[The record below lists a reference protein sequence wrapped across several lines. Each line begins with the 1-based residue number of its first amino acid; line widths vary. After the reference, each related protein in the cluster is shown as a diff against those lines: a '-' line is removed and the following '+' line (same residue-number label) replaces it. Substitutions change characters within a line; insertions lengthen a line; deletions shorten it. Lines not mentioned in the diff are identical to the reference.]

1 MDVAGPNLNMI
12 PRHLLFVVIVVF
24 LVSLF
29 GTYLGA
35 SWANR
40 WLFAASAF
48 VFSATATIAAFL
60 VNRRYWR
67 NTAVVGG
74 KQMIVQALIASMQLS
89 TLVYV
94 WGAATLF
101 LVYSASGLR
110 WQHGWQYGLAL
121 ALIAAGMAHYAKLLG
136 QNQPE
141 LISDSAIER
150 AVVLAS
156 VQGIAVSVVLV
167 WLVAS
172 GKILTPRAD
181 WAANLI
187 FVAGG
192 LSIVCLCA
200 FFAKTHH
207 ESTRDI
213 DQSGPS

>member
-1 MDVAGPNLNMI
+1 MI

-24 LVSLF
+24 LASLC

-48 VFSATATIAAFL
+48 VFSATVTIAAFL
-60 VNRRYWR
+60 INRRYWR
-67 NTAVVGG
+67 GTSVADGQPV
-74 KQMIVQALIASMQLS
+74 IVQALISSTQLS

-94 WGAATLF
+94 WGAATL
-101 LVYSASGLR
+101 LIVYSASGLH
-110 WQHGWQYGLAL
+110 WQHGWQYGSAM
-121 ALIAAGMAHYAKLLG
+121 ALIAAGMAYYAKLLG
-136 QNQPE
+136 QNHPE
-141 LISDSAIER
+141 LITDSAIER

-156 VQGIAVSVVLV
+156 VQGIAVSVVLL

-172 GKILTPRAD
+172 GKIVTHRAD
-181 WAANLI
+181 WAANLV

-192 LSIVCLCA
+192 LSIVCVCT

-207 ESTRDI
+207 EFTRDI
-213 DQSGPS
+213 DRSGQS

>member
-1 MDVAGPNLNMI
+1 MI

-24 LVSLF
+24 LTSLF
-29 GTYLGA
+29 GTFLGA

-48 VFSATATIAAFL
+48 VFSATAAIAAFL
-60 VNRRYWR
+60 LNRRYWQG
-67 NTAVVGG
+67 TAAVGG
-74 KQMIVQALIASMQLS
+74 KPVIVHALIASTQLT
-89 TLVYV
+89 TLVYA

-110 WQHGWQYGLAL
+110 WQHGWQYGSAM
-121 ALIAAGMAHYAKLLG
+121 ALIAAGMAYYAKRLG
-136 QNQPE
+136 QNDPE
-141 LISDSAIER
+141 FTSENAIER
-150 AVVLAS
+150 AVALAS
-156 VQGIAVSVVLV
+156 VQGIAVSMGLL

-172 GKILTPRAD
+172 GKILTPRTD

-187 FVAGG
+187 FVTGG

-207 ESTRDI
+207 ELTRDI
-213 DQSGPS
+213 DQSGQS

>member
-1 MDVAGPNLNMI
+1 MIVGTRLNMI
-12 PRHLLFVVIVVF
+12 PRHLLFVVIFVF
-24 LVSLF
+24 VVSLF
-29 GTYLGA
+29 GTFLGA

-40 WLFAASAF
+40 WLFAASVF
-48 VFSATATIAAFL
+48 VFSATATTAAFL

-67 NTAVVGG
+67 GTAVAGG
-74 KQMIVQALIASMQLS
+74 KPVIVQALIASTQLS
-89 TLVYV
+89 TLVYA
-94 WGAATLF
+94 WGAVTLF

-141 LISDSAIER
+141 LVSQSAIER

-156 VQGIAVSVVLV
+156 VQGITVSVVLL

-181 WAANLI
+181 WAANLV
-187 FVAGG
+187 FAAGG

-207 ESTRDI
+207 EFTRGI
-213 DQSGPS
+213 DHSGQS

>member
-1 MDVAGPNLNMI
+1 MI
-12 PRHLLFVVIVVF
+12 PRHILFVVIVVF
-24 LVSLF
+24 LTSIL
-29 GTYLGA
+29 GTFLGA
-35 SWANR
+35 LWANR

-48 VFSATATIAAFL
+48 VFSATAAIAAFL
-60 VNRRYWR
+60 LNRRYWR
-67 NTAVVGG
+67 GTAAAGG
-74 KQMIVQALIASMQLS
+74 KLAIVHALIASTQLS
-89 TLVYV
+89 TLVYA

-110 WQHGWQYGLAL
+110 WQHGWQYGSAM
-121 ALIAAGMAHYAKLLG
+121 ALIAAGMAHYARLLG
-136 QNQPE
+136 QNDPE
-141 LISDSAIER
+141 LTSDSAIER

-156 VQGIAVSVVLV
+156 AQGIAVSVVLL

-207 ESTRDI
+207 ELTRDI
-213 DQSGPS
+213 GPSGDPSGQS